1 MNRQGLSC
9 SSTASSI
16 ESSQQA
22 PPNSRDPT
30 ATPSPAQTPRG
41 EVRGYYARTPRRERK
56 PALRARRRGIREFF
70 LLRNNWSAKCGE
82 VKFGTRLVR
91 HAAVSGSQVAEER
104 RKSESIR
111 KNAARRREKP
121 PSGHLP
127 PRRERE
133 RAPRAGASERQRVP
147 GGLGQMSSTSAQES
161 DRGVTTPAAATP
173 RGTTNLKSKKGPSKR
188 NALNRPITEDE
199 TGEPREGDGKPKRS
213 GERSRSRSFT
223 NKGNGSRCKMG
234 SFTAM
239 RRVAHPYGRKRRL
252 RHENDYISN
261 SRPTTD
267 QESLRNAHAYIEG
280 HTGID
285 NESAGKT
292 RAGDNVAPELW
303 WDQEVGVFPYC
314 SFGVNGALSGSCSFH
329 NPRHSTTEGE
339 HYAQYHDYSEGAGV
353 SVNISKEETWHMG
366 HFCRGRNCERGDGK
380 KLPFT
385 RLSYAVS
392 NPGRSPEDLEGQPS
406 TMTRLDRCNETFCNI
421 FQSST
426 VYIIHQLLQQALAIM
441 LAAYL
446 ISSIIKNALM
456 LIRELCYQHA
466 NSGAG
471 RAPWSLVCMDHGANE
486 TQRPIAPAPAARR
499 CGAEGKLSHVDWA

>member
-1 MNRQGLSC
+1 MKGAGGLKVARRCERKVTKTRRKEMNRQGLSC

-173 RGTTNLKSKKGPSKR
+173 RGTTNLKSKKGPS
-188 NALNRPITEDE
+188 ITVRG
-199 TGEPREGDGKPKRS
+199 TI
-213 GERSRSRSFT
+213 SRSPASFLVPPQM
-223 NKGNGSRCKMG
+223 RVYLA
-234 SFTAM
+234 SF
-239 RRVAHPYGRKRRL
+239 R
-252 RHENDYISN
+252 ENAIHYASF
-261 SRPTTD
+261 
-267 QESLRNAHAYIEG
+267 
-280 HTGID
+280 
-285 NESAGKT
+285 
-292 RAGDNVAPELW
+292 RAGANVAPELW

-314 SFGVNGALSGSCSFH
+314 SSGVNGALSGSFSFH